1 MAVWVVEVAAV
12 ALKGSKSILTT
23 IGSTFREEYFPLIK
37 TGTLTAYIKWSLLM
51 TIYKGGRRG
60 RLCKSI
66 NIDNTLRT
74 KPITALL

>member
-37 TGTLTAYIKWSLLM
+37 TGTLTAHIKWSLLM
-51 TIYKGGRRG
+51 TIYKGGQHVC
-60 RLCKSI
+60 LCKSI
-66 NIDNTLRT
+66 NIDRYLKNEVHL
-74 KPITALL
+74 

>member
-1 MAVWVVEVAAV
+1 MAVWVAEVAAV

-37 TGTLTAYIKWSLLM
+37 TGTLTAYIKWSM
-51 TIYKGGRRG
+51 S